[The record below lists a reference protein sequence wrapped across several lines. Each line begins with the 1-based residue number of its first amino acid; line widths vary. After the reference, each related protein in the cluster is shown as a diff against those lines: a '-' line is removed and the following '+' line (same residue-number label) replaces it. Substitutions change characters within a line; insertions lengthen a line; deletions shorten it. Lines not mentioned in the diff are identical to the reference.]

1 MTAQLPTVH
10 TQADLEGAW
19 RQLIHPLG
27 WSSRRFWM
35 MLIDATGTVLPQ
47 LIEVDELDHP
57 PDDHELE
64 GGATFLRE
72 LVEMLHVPGAR
83 VAFLVCRPGTGR
95 PGPED
100 RAWAGALLRMAQ
112 RAGVPCEPTHLA
124 TDEEIVP
131 IPLDELDAA

>member
-1 MTAQLPTVH
+1 MTEQLPTVH

-19 RQLIHPLG
+19 RHLVRPLG
-27 WSSRRFWM
+27 WTSRRFWI
-35 MLIDATGTVLPQ
+35 MLIEAGGDVVPQ
-47 LIEVDELDHP
+47 VIEVDELDHP
-57 PDDHELE
+57 PGDPELE

-83 VAFLVCRPGTGR
+83 VAFLVCRPGTG
-95 PGPED
+95 PAGPDD

-112 RAGVPCEPTHLA
+112 RAGVRCEPTHLA
-124 TDEEIVP
+124 TDEEILP